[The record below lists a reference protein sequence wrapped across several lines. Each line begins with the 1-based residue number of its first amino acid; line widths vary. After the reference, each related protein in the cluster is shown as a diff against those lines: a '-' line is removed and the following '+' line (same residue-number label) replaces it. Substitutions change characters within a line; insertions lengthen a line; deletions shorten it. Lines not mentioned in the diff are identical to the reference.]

1 MLHKFKGL
9 VVLRLGVNRDAG
21 AKFGKEVTT
30 RAVDFGNNTV
40 DSSDDIPRR
49 QSVVEVWGVN

>member
-1 MLHKFKGL
+1 M
-9 VVLRLGVNRDAG
+9 GVNRDAG

-40 DSSDDIPRR
+40 DSSDDFPRR
-49 QSVVEVWGVN
+49 QLFVEVWGVN